1 VISPVQ
7 AAAAVA
13 EKFTQ
18 GDLSSRMDISDS
30 TEFASLGNS
39 FNEMAV
45 SIQQQIYRLKNL
57 SMLQQRF
64 VSDVS
69 HELRTPLTTL
79 RMAAEVIYQGKD
91 NFDPSITRSSELLI
105 NQIDRF
111 ELLLADL
118 LEVSRFDAEAASID
132 LTTFNIVNL
141 VKKTVDYL
149 HPSKATKLLID
160 SPNELINIEADQRRI
175 ERILRNLISNAIDH
189 GEGKTIKVR
198 VAESDNEVAVSVR
211 DFGLGFNENDAP
223 FLFDRFWRADPSR
236 ARTSGGSGL
245 GLSISLE
252 DAKLHQGQ
260 LLAWGRPNQGAH
272 FVLTIPKNH
281 GGLVQSFP
289 ISLVPEDKLST
300 VKE

>member
-1 VISPVQ
+1 
-7 AAAAVA
+7 
-13 EKFTQ
+13 
-18 GDLSSRMDISDS
+18 
-30 TEFASLGNS
+30 
-39 FNEMAV
+39 
-45 SIQQQIYRLKNL
+45 
-57 SMLQQRF
+57 
-64 VSDVS
+64 
-69 HELRTPLTTL
+69 
-79 RMAAEVIYQGKD
+79 
-91 NFDPSITRSSELLI
+91 
-105 NQIDRF
+105 
-111 ELLLADL
+111 
-118 LEVSRFDAEAASID
+118 
-132 LTTFNIVNL
+132 
-141 VKKTVDYL
+141 
-149 HPSKATKLLID
+149 LLID

-189 GEGKTIKVR
+189 GEGKTIKIR

-260 LLAWGRPNQGAH
+260 LLAWGSPNQGAH
-272 FVLTIPKNH
+272 FVLTLPKNH

-289 ISLVPEDKLST
+289 IPLVPEEKLST